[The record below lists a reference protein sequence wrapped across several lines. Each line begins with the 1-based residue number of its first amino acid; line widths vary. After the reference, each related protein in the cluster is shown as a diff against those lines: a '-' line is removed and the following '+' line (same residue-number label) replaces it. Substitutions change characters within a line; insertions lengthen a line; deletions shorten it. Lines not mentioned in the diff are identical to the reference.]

1 MSKTRR
7 KKPSSKLCRLIASRL
22 PTIVF
27 YVILAAIIIT
37 RFIEA
42 FFDVRLLWDT
52 PDWLKGPEG
61 L

>member
-1 MSKTRR
+1 MSKTKR
-7 KKPSSKLCRLIASRL
+7 KSPSSL
-22 PTIVF
+22 PTVVF

-61 L
+61 MS